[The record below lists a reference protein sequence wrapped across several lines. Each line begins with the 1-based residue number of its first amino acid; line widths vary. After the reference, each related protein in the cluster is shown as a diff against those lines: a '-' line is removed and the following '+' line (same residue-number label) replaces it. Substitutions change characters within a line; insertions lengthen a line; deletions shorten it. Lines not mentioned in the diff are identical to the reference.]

1 MERREDGTERPSLRR
16 RVKYALPNFTPMRRR
31 WALLVVLVLLAS
43 STLAVGN
50 PNGKFNAS
58 NGCNCHGG
66 GQTTVPTLTG
76 LPTDYLPG
84 DTYTLTV
91 SMTVTKIRGGFNLQV
106 SAGQLAP
113 AGPGVQVSSN
123 GFQATHATPA
133 FSSWDVNWTAP
144 AEGTGTV
151 QFQLAVLAGNGG
163 STSGDAKGTMSTTVT
178 EGDLTN
184 DAPTAT
190 NLRITPA
197 FPNTSDDLVAT
208 YSFSDENGDDESG
221 TTYAWYRNG
230 TLVPSATEATLPSG
244 ATAKGEQWSVEVT
257 PSDGETSG
265 DLVRSANI
273 TVLNAAPRV
282 VNLTASNQNPSS
294 NNAVTLQFTVVDDD
308 MDGTSTSVRWLLN
321 GTHASSLDGEMTLPS
336 LATRDGDAWVGQVS
350 ATDGD
355 NASSW
360 YSTPII
366 TVGGENQPPVVTS
379 VTLGDDVAV
388 TSSSEVTMTY
398 TSTDPEDDPVRDMN
412 VEWYENGSWIS
423 DGTNANPLPA
433 ELTLRGERWHAMVR
447 VFDGSNWSAW
457 FTSAPINIT
466 NSAPSG
472 TATLTHD
479 NATVAEGL
487 SVDVTTSDHDGDDV
501 TVADVVWERNGLEVA
516 EHRGDTYLPSSAIAK
531 GETWSA
537 TVSVDDGSNTTVL
550 PSTNVTLINA
560 RPHLEASVSDT
571 VTSLQPAEVNLSMSD
586 ADDDAVT
593 VEIAWYRNDFLDA
606 TLANRTTV
614 PADRLAPGQ
623 TWRMVAV
630 ASDGEITTDPVEV
643 AFTVRNLEPEAI
655 ITLLDDNLWLGEHL
669 RVTSSASTDPEGS
682 PLTSHWTLNGHTTT
696 GEQPTLLLANSGTL
710 VLTVTDEHGGTT
722 TATMN
727 LTAQQGPR
735 VSDTTAAFDAQ
746 DSTARLDWSWSG
758 EDVTFMV
765 YRNGQAIG
773 QTTATFF
780 TDAPPFEGQHTYT
793 VQPFTDNRTYQG
805 GATTVALDV
814 VAEPVTTETGSTGG
828 LVMFLLLMLGG
839 ISVLLVTW
847 RRS

>member
-1 MERREDGTERPSLRR
+1 
-16 RVKYALPNFTPMRRR
+16 MRRR
-31 WALLVVLVLLAS
+31 WALLVVLTLLAS

-66 GQTTVPTLTG
+66 SQTTVPTLTG

-91 SMTVTKIRGGFNLQV
+91 SMTVTKVRGGFNLQV

-113 AGPGVQVSSN
+113 ASPGVQVSSN
-123 GFQATHATPA
+123 GFQATHATPS
-133 FSSWDVNWTAP
+133 FTTWDVNWTAP
-144 AEGTGTV
+144 NEGTGTV

-163 STSGDAKGTMSTTVT
+163 STSGDAKGTMSTTVS

-190 NLRITPA
+190 NLRIEPA

-208 YSFSDENGDDESG
+208 YTFTDANEDEESD
-221 TTYAWYRNG
+221 TTFAWFRNG
-230 TLVPSATEATLPSG
+230 TLVPSATTATLPSN
-244 ATAKGEQWSVEVT
+244 ATSKGERWFVEVT
-257 PSDGETSG
+257 PSDGETAG
-265 DLVRSANI
+265 ELVRSPEI

-308 MDGTSTSVRWLLN
+308 ADGTSTSVRWLLN
-321 GTHASSLDGEMTLPS
+321 GTHAPSLDGEITLPS
-336 LATRDGDAWVGQVS
+336 LATRDGDVWVGQVS

-355 NASSW
+355 NASPW
-360 YSTPII
+360 YSSPTV
-366 TVGGENQPPVVTS
+366 TVGGDNQPPVVTS
-379 VTLGDDVAV
+379 VTLADGVGV

-398 TSTDPEDDPVRDMN
+398 TSTDPEDDPVREMN

-423 DGTNANPLPA
+423 DATNANPLPA

-472 TATLTHD
+472 TATLVHD

-487 SVDVTTSDHDGDDV
+487 TVDVSASDHDGDDV

-516 EHRGDTYLPSSAIAK
+516 EHRGATHLPSSALAK
-531 GETWSA
+531 GERWSA
-537 TVSVDDGSNTTVL
+537 TVSLNDGTNTTVL
-550 PSTNVTLINA
+550 PSTNVTLVNA
-560 RPHLEASVSDT
+560 RPHLEVSVSDT
-571 VTSLQPAEVNLSMSD
+571 VTSLQPAAVNLSTSD
-586 ADDDAVT
+586 DDGDAVT
-593 VEIAWYRNDFLDA
+593 VATAWYRNDFLDA
-606 TLANRTTV
+606 TLANRTVV

-623 TWRMVAV
+623 AWRMVAV
-630 ASDGEITTDPVEV
+630 ASDGETTTGPVEV
-643 AFTVRNLEPEAI
+643 AFTVGNLEPEAV
-655 ITLLDDNLWLGEHL
+655 ITLLDSNLWLDEHL
-669 RVTSSASTDPEGS
+669 RVASSASTDPEGS
-682 PLTSHWTLNGHTTT
+682 LLTSHWTLNGHTTT
-696 GEQPTLLLANSGTL
+696 GEQPTLLLTSSGTL
-710 VLTVTDEHGGTT
+710 MLTVTDEHGGTS
-722 TATMN
+722 TATMD

-735 VSDTTAAFDAQ
+735 LGDVTATFDAK
-746 DSTARLDWSWSG
+746 DNTARLDWTWSG
-758 EDVTFMV
+758 EDVTFNLL
-765 YRNGQAIG
+765 RNGQVIG
-773 QTTATFF
+773 QTTATSFA
-780 TDAPPFEGQHTYT
+780 DAPPFEGQHTYT
-793 VQPFTDNRTYQG
+793 VQPFTDNRTYQA
-805 GATTVALDV
+805 GAANVVLDV
-814 VAEPVTTETGSTGG
+814 VAEPVTTETGSIGG
-828 LVMFLLLMLGG
+828 LVLFVLLMLGG

-847 RRS
+847 RRP